1 MSGIHVSQ
9 ETPLQVLANS
19 HTHQLVPI
27 DQIGLDRDNPRI
39 KKFIEMHGENPTPKQ
54 FYLALGTAGD
64 DEDGNSSANFQK
76 LKNSIFTNKGI
87 IQPVILN
94 KRDGKLVCI
103 EGNTRVAL
111 YRQFKEEGAP
121 GPWDTIPALVYENM
135 EDNDVDAIRLQV
147 HLVGTRAWDP
157 YSKAKYLHHLRYK
170 KDLPMG
176 WIVDFCGGR
185 QKEVTESIQ
194 AFIDMEQYYRPIV
207 DEGNFDTS
215 RFSGFIE
222 LQKPGIKQAMSE
234 AGFETDDFGKWIAAE
249 KFPQLQMVRQ
259 LPRILKHP
267 KAKAE
272 FLKTGRDARHAASFL
287 EQPTVS
293 KALADATLP
302 QLAAALKNSIYIL
315 PFMERD
321 KICKDPGGEAYQQLS
336 EALDAL
342 RSLLNA

>member
-1 MSGIHVSQ
+1 M
-9 ETPLQVLANS
+9 QVLANS
-19 HTHQLVPI
+19 HSHQLVPI
-27 DQIGLDRDNPRI
+27 EQIGLDRDNPRI
-39 KKFIEMHGENPTPKQ
+39 KKFIEMHGDNPTPKQ

-87 IQPVILN
+87 IQPIILN
-94 KRDGKLVCI
+94 KRDGQLVCI

-111 YRQFKEEGAP
+111 YRQFKEENVA

-135 EDNDVDAIRLQV
+135 EDNDLDAIRLQV

-194 AFIDMEQYYRPIV
+194 AFIDMEQHYRPVV

-222 LQKPGIKQAMSE
+222 LQKPGIKQAISE
-234 AGFETDDFGKWIAAE
+234 AGFDTADFGKWIAAE

-259 LPRILKHP
+259 LPRILKHA

-272 FLKTGRDARHAASFL
+272 FLKAGRDARHAATFL
-287 EQPTVS
+287 EQPAVS
-293 KALADATLP
+293 KALGDATLP
-302 QLAAALKNSIYIL
+302 QLAAALKNSIYGL
-315 PFMERD
+315 PWLERD

-342 RSLLNA
+342 RSLLNVS

>member
-1 MSGIHVSQ
+1 
-9 ETPLQVLANS
+9 LQVLANS
-19 HTHQLVPI
+19 HTHQQVPI

-39 KKFIEMHGENPTPKQ
+39 QKFIEMYGDNPSPKQ
-54 FYLALGTAGD
+54 FYLALGAAGD
-64 DEDGNSSANFQK
+64 DEGDSSTNFQK
-76 LKNSIFTNKGI
+76 LKNSILTNKGI

-111 YRQFKEEGAP
+111 YRQFKEEKAP
-121 GPWDTIPALVYENM
+121 GSWDSIPALVYDNM

-170 KDLPMG
+170 KELPMG

-194 AFIDMEQYYRPIV
+194 AYIDMEQHYRPIV

-222 LQKPGIKQAMSE
+222 LQKPGIKQSIAES
-234 AGFETDDFGKWIAAE
+234 GFETSDFAKWIAAE

-267 KAKAE
+267 KARVE

-287 EQPTVS
+287 EQPAVS
-293 KALADATLP
+293 KALADAALS
-302 QLAAALKNSIYIL
+302 QLAAALKNSIYDL
-315 PFMERD
+315 PWLERD
-321 KICKDPGGEAYQQLS
+321 KICKDPGGESYQQLN

-342 RSLLNA
+342 RSLLNVS